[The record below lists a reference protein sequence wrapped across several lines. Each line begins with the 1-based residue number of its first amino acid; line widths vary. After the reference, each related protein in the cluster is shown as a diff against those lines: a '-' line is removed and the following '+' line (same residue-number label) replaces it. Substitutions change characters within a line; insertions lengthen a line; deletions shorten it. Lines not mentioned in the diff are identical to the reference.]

1 MKLLLNSQNI
11 SWIWIGKNKEKDISC
26 RMKTVQRPRDRNE
39 SHAFW
44 DCEQTAIARHR
55 YKLEKKESVLIGSM
69 EFGS

>member
-1 MKLLLNSQNI
+1 
-11 SWIWIGKNKEKDISC
+11 
-26 RMKTVQRPRDRNE
+26 MKTVQRPRDRNE